1 LLQNADTQSNKNRVR
16 HSQEASV
23 KNHKNPDFGKM
34 LDRDILRY
42 YPIKLIPAVTGLFT
56 ILILTRNLAP
66 DEYGTYSV
74 VMATVLLISQI
85 FGIWLSNAV
94 LYVYPDYR
102 QVNDF
107 EFKVYTMGLQGA
119 AAILGGAI
127 GYAAILL
134 TTHNHLLGLFGAL
147 IIISQLFQF
156 LMMTFLQSS
165 RIISGQTLSV
175 IVQNMAQLTVL
186 CVMIF
191 VFKGKETAALTAVL
205 VGYAT
210 CIPLLILK
218 LNIISCKK
226 AAEAKLP
233 VMEIFRRLFSYG
245 MPMCIWFFSIQF
257 CIVGDR
263 ILLKLLGTTEGLG
276 QYASFRDLATGC
288 AGFFTMPLLM
298 ASHPIIMSMWKGGVD
313 RSEIEKLMTRN
324 LLLITIIFVPIFVA
338 IDLCGSELIILILGQ
353 KYLLDNVTMLLVFA
367 SIFLGCLAMYVQKG
381 MEVTGSTLRMAM
393 IAFTAAVMSLA
404 ANTIVIPYYG
414 VLGAA
419 MIVVLVQ
426 TFYFIVVWLATR
438 QTLRVLIPLSFLRN
452 MALWVIG
459 VELVSRGMSSLFE
472 WSGVFWAITP
482 FRLIFIAVATVI
494 LYAVNDEVSSI
505 LGGIVQ
511 SFKRSKRE
519 LFTS

>member
-1 LLQNADTQSNKNRVR
+1 
-16 HSQEASV
+16 
-23 KNHKNPDFGKM
+23 
-34 LDRDILRY
+34 
-42 YPIKLIPAVTGLFT
+42 
-56 ILILTRNLAP
+56 
-66 DEYGTYSV
+66 
-74 VMATVLLISQI
+74 MATVLLISQI
-85 FGIWLSNAV
+85 FGTWLSNAV

-102 QVNDF
+102 QANDF
-107 EFKVYTMGLQGA
+107 EFKIYTMGLQGTVA
-119 AAILGGAI
+119 FLGGGI
-127 GYAAILL
+127 GYAAIVL

-147 IIISQLFQF
+147 IIIFQLFQF

-165 RIISGQTLSV
+165 RIVSGQILSV
-175 IVQNMAQLTVL
+175 IVQNVAQLTVL
-186 CVMIF
+186 CVAIF
-191 VFKGKETAALTAVL
+191 VFQGKETAALTAIL
-205 VGYAT
+205 VGYAA
-210 CIPLLILK
+210 CIPFLLMK
-218 LNIISCKK
+218 LNLISHEKSVEK
-226 AAEAKLP
+226 RLP
-233 VMEIFRRLFSYG
+233 VKETFRRLLSYG
-245 MPMCIWFFSIQF
+245 MPMCIWFLSNTILY
-257 CIVGDR
+257 CGDC

-298 ASHPIIMSMWKGGVD
+298 ASHPIIMSMWKGGID
-313 RSEIEKLMTRN
+313 RSEIENLMTRN

-338 IDLCGSELIILILGQ
+338 IDLCGSDLIILILGQ

-414 VLGAA
+414 VLGSAT
-419 MIVVLVQ
+419 IVVLVQ
-426 TFYFIVVWLATR
+426 TFYFMVVWLATR

-505 LGGIVQ
+505 FGGIVQ
-511 SFKRSKRE
+511 SLKRSKRE
-519 LFTS
+519 LHT